1 MVASRIGVFVTQET
15 DALFFYHFNKC
26 NLLDSIQ
33 VYNDVDLFRNS
44 NHNRKISCLQMPY
57 PVRADFDTLVDDL
70 TSICDNVLIL
80 MSELHDRTVEIVQRH
95 DDSKVSYFICGE
107 FNFEL
112 THSPVHKFYDWF
124 TTTVHFYRHVRPET
138 LDVLTPYNVKP
149 LYFDCLLGRR
159 KPHRDYANRKLHHLT
174 GNLLTYLGDIS
185 CNFEDPEKW
194 IWESDGLEI
203 DRTVE
208 WTVDRL
214 PYYGHRMS
222 ISQIIPLQ
230 IYNKTAYTLVA
241 ETNYSNHYSFYT
253 EKTVK
258 PIIARRLFVALA
270 GRGHLANL
278 RRLGFQT
285 FSSVIDE
292 TYDLVAD
299 DTLRWDM
306 ALSQVVELMHKPQD
320 EILFRTI
327 PICEHNYNVMMQTD
341 WYGKYF
347 LPAFTSYFNQ

>member
-1 MVASRIGVFVTQET
+1 MAEVTIGVFVTQET
-15 DALFFYHFNKC
+15 DALFFYHFSKC
-26 NLLDSIQ
+26 NLLNSIK
-33 VYNDVDLFRNS
+33 VYSDLDKFRS
-44 NHNRKISCLQMPY
+44 STHSRKISCLQMPY
-57 PVRADFDTLVDDL
+57 PIRPEFDQLVNDL
-70 TSICDNVLIL
+70 TSVSDQVLIL
-80 MSELHDRTVEIVQRH
+80 MSELHDRTIEIVQRH
-95 DDSKVSYFICGE
+95 DNHKISYFICGK

-112 THSPVHKFYDWF
+112 ANSPVHKFYDWF
-124 TTTVHFYRHVRPET
+124 TTTVHFYRYVRPET

-149 LYFDCLLGRR
+149 LYFDCLLGRK

-185 CNFEDPEKW
+185 CNFNDAEKW
-194 IWESDGLEI
+194 IWENEGLEM
-203 DRTVE
+203 DKEVE

-270 GRGHLANL
+270 GYGHLSNL
-278 RRLGFQT
+278 RKLGFKT
-285 FSSVIDE
+285 FDSIIDE
-292 TYDLVAD
+292 TYDTVEDA
-299 DTLRWDM
+299 TKRWDM
-306 ALSQVVELMHKPQD
+306 ALNEVTELMSKPQD

-327 PICEHNYNVMMQTD
+327 PIVEHNYNVMMQTD
-341 WYGKYF
+341 WYGEYF
-347 LPAFTSYFNQ
+347 LPAFTGYFNQ